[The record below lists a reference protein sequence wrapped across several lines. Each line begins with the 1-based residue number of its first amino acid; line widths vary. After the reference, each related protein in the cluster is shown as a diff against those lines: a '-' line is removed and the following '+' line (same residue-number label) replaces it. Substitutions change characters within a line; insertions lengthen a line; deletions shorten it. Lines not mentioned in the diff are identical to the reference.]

1 VTKYVT
7 REDNTTWHT
16 LEFNNNKLLPSFVN
30 TLLRTR
36 VISNYLDVKVKMQ
49 FTSLIITFLAA
60 LAAAAP
66 APAAPLNAVARDAEP
81 QFVGDC
87 PGCGN

>member
-1 VTKYVT
+1 
-7 REDNTTWHT
+7 
-16 LEFNNNKLLPSFVN
+16 
-30 TLLRTR
+30 
-36 VISNYLDVKVKMQ
+36 MQ

-60 LAAAAP
+60 LAAAAL